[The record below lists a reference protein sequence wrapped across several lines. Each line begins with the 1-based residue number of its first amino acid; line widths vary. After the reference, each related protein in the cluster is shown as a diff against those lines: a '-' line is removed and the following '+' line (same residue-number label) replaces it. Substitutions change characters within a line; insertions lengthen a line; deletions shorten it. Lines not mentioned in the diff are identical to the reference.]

1 MKRYLTSHSEEHI
14 LEPILSPKLKED
26 LNNSEETGVK
36 YRPFR
41 VREGSMSG
49 QQSDQSFYTAH

>member
-1 MKRYLTSHSEEHI
+1 MKRYLTSHSEENI
-14 LEPILSPKLKED
+14 SGPILSPKLKED

-41 VREGSMSG
+41 VLEGSMSG
-49 QQSDQSFYTAH
+49 HQSDQSFYTAN